1 MNILDIGKNI
11 YRLRKEKAIT
21 QEELSKIVGV
31 SVAAVSKWEGG
42 ASYPDITLLPL
53 IATFFE
59 VSIDDLLGYYVPI
72 DEELVQDIS
81 LECANAFES
90 SFDGG
95 ENLCSKYLKKYTKSY
110 KLKYYL
116 GNIMLMRTMN
126 LSDEEKRVKMSK
138 VLVLFNDVMNNS
150 NDKELIEGSIIQIA
164 SIYTVLEEYDKAIK
178 IYEKIESS
186 KMSKAAMLS
195 HIYIK
200 KGDRKTA
207 IKELQQELAYATMNI
222 NLLLGSLAEV
232 YLKEDV
238 NIAKKYIN
246 LRKNVWNAFE
256 YNDDFTHYSL
266 LLNIAKENKDETQII
281 EAIKNMLESIN
292 RFDNYVKNS
301 VKWYMSELEV
311 KNKQNSAIS
320 KIFNHKKMLK
330 EMFFKDEEL
339 KKYMELEEIKI
350 LLEHLP

>member
-1 MNILDIGKNI
+1 MNVLDIGKNI

-59 VSIDDLLGYYVPI
+59 VSIDDLLGYYLPI

-81 LECANAFES
+81 LECANEFDN

-95 ENLCSKYLKKYTKSY
+95 ENLCAKYLKKYTKSY

-116 GNIMLMRTMN
+116 SNIMVMRAMN
-126 LSDEEKRVKMSK
+126 LSDEEKRIKMSK
-138 VLVLFNDVMNNS
+138 VLGMFNDVMSNS

-164 SIYTVLEEYDKAIK
+164 SIYTVLEEYDKAIEV
-178 IYEKIESS
+178 YEKIESS

-195 HIYIK
+195 HVYIK
-200 KGDRKTA
+200 KGEKKKA
-207 IKELQQELAYATMNI
+207 IKELQQELAYATMNV
-222 NLLLGSLAEV
+222 NLLLGALSEI
-232 YLKEDV
+232 YLKEDI
-238 NIAKKYIN
+238 NIAKQYMD
-246 LRKNVWNAFE
+246 LRKNVWNSFE
-256 YNDDFTHYSL
+256 YEDDFTHYSL
-266 LLNIAKENKDETQII
+266 LLNIAKESKNDI
-281 EAIKNMLESIN
+281 EIVEGIKNILKNIECFDKNIN
-292 RFDNYVKNS
+292 NQI
-301 VKWYMSELEV
+301 KWYMSELEI
-311 KNKQNSAIS
+311 KNKQNSVIA

-330 EMFFKDEEL
+330 DILVKDEEL
-339 KKYMELEEIKI
+339 KKYMELDEIKV
-350 LLEHLP
+350 